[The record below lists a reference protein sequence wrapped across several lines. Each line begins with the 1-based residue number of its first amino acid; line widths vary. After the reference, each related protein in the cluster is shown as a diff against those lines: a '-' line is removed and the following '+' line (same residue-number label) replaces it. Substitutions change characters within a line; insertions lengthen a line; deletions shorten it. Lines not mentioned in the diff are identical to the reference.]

1 MAEFRGKQL
10 ADIGV
15 RGQFLQRLQS
25 LYGVDSATV
34 RTAQRTSGAF
44 RCCQG
49 LQQGSPLSPLWFGL
63 LFDSL
68 HKVLKTVPGNHASS
82 LAAFGSVLQAASG
95 KMQKH
100 MLLLLYADNVA
111 ILSTRPK
118 GLQCMLDALQDFSR
132 KRRLTVNLEKTE
144 VQVFEPRR
152 TLCRDFHIRC
162 EDAHPQG

>member
-1 MAEFRGKQL
+1 MLQ
-10 ADIGV
+10 GV
-15 RGQFLQRLQS
+15 
-25 LYGVDSATV
+25 
-34 RTAQRTSGAF
+34 
-44 RCCQG
+44 
-49 LQQGSPLSPLWFGL
+49 QQGSPLSPLLFGL
-63 LFDSL
+63 LIDSL

-82 LAAFGSVLQAASG
+82 LAAFVSVLQAASG

-100 MLLLLYADNVA
+100 MQLLLYADDVA

-152 TLCRDFHIRC
+152 TLCRDFHIRR